1 MSSEGRD
8 YMDNIKEIPIKYVII
23 AVLGVIMLLSIVFAN
38 QIFGE
43 TSVFNDLISD
53 NQAINDIYHNIPTVI
68 RCAQILFLSWVV
80 LKILQ
85 FVSTKTLSHS
95 KGGITASKLINS
107 FLKYIMAILAMMF
120 ILKAFGV
127 NTAALI
133 ASAGILSLVIGLGAQ
148 SLIADIIAGM
158 FMVFESE
165 FQVGDM
171 VVIDGWRGTVDEIG
185 IRSTRIIDAGGNV
198 KIVNNSN
205 ITSVVNQSQLY
216 SVAMSTIS
224 IEYGES
230 LQRVELVIRD
240 NLDAI
245 KAAIPEIVEGPYY
258 KGVTALGAS
267 SVDLLFMSNC
277 KEEDIYIVQR
287 AMNRELKLL
296 FDKNGIN
303 IPFPQVVVNTPH
315 GFGDSIDVAQR
326 RDANAF
332 AAEQRTISKNV
343 EENLN

>member
-1 MSSEGRD
+1 
-8 YMDNIKEIPIKYVII
+8 MDEKREVPIKYVII
-23 AVLGVIMLLSIVFAN
+23 AVLGVVTLLSIVFAN

-43 TSVFNDLISD
+43 ASVFNNLVSD

-68 RCAQILFLSWVV
+68 RCAQIMFLSWVV
-80 LKILQ
+80 LKALQ
-85 FVSTKTLSHS
+85 FISTKTLSHS

-107 FLKYIMAILAMMF
+107 FLKYIMAILALML

-127 NTAALI
+127 NTATLI

-296 FDKNGIN
+296 FDRNGIN

-315 GFGDSIDVAQR
+315 GFGDSIDVAQS

-332 AAEQRTISKNV
+332 AAEQRTISKNL
-343 EENLN
+343 EENQD